1 MASGRLQGKEVL
13 VTAAAQGIGRAV
25 TEAFSQEGANVIATD
40 INGEKLA
47 ELDGVRGVRTKV
59 LDVTDYDA
67 VKAFAKEV
75 TKLDVLFNN
84 AGMVHNGSILEC
96 EEKDWDMSFDLNVKS
111 IYRLTKQFLPMMLS
125 QGGGVI
131 INMASVA
138 SSLKGVPNRF
148 VYSATKGAVIGLT
161 KALAADFAAKGIR
174 CHTIC
179 PATVDTP
186 SWRERVN
193 SQPDPEEAMKKFL
206 ARQKMGRIG
215 KAEEIAKLALF
226 LASDEASYMTGC
238 EYIIDGGWMLS

>member
-1 MASGRLQGKEVL
+1 
-13 VTAAAQGIGRAV
+13 
-25 TEAFSQEGANVIATD
+25 
-40 INGEKLA
+40 
-47 ELDGVRGVRTKV
+47 
-59 LDVTDYDA
+59 
-67 VKAFAKEV
+67 
-75 TKLDVLFNN
+75 
-84 AGMVHNGSILEC
+84 
-96 EEKDWDMSFDLNVKS
+96 MSFDLNVKS
-111 IYRLTKQFLPMMLS
+111 MYRLIKQFLPTMLS

-161 KALAADFAAKGIR
+161 KALASDFATKGIR

-179 PATVDTP
+179 PGTVDTP
-186 SWRERVN
+186 SWRARVN

-206 ARQKMGRIG
+206 ARQKMGRVG
-215 KAEEIAKLALF
+215 RAEEIAKLAVY

>member
-1 MASGRLQGKEVL
+1 
-13 VTAAAQGIGRAV
+13 
-25 TEAFSQEGANVIATD
+25 
-40 INGEKLA
+40 
-47 ELDGVRGVRTKV
+47 
-59 LDVTDYDA
+59 
-67 VKAFAKEV
+67 
-75 TKLDVLFNN
+75 
-84 AGMVHNGSILEC
+84 
-96 EEKDWDMSFDLNVKS
+96 MSFDLNVKS